1 MEEPK
6 KMSQDHVLITPL
18 VASIISGDGVVP
30 QRSAHLDG
38 SKQISLGEE
47 GGFHSVNEPERWY
60 GSKVGVSK
68 WLGEMEEGLAAVAV
82 SE

>member
-1 MEEPK
+1 
-6 KMSQDHVLITPL
+6 MSQDHVLITPL